1 MKRSSEIVPR
11 FLFVA
16 MSRPFRAE
24 TNHTLFPTALPW
36 AGMCRPFG
44 ACGAVASGV
53 ENSARTLAGFWSNGA
68 DGAGLSDELNEMRIS
83 RHPQWLYSNLVDF
96 SSNVDLYLDA

>member
-1 MKRSSEIVPR
+1 MRSEV
-11 FLFVA
+11 
-16 MSRPFRAE
+16 
-24 TNHTLFPTALPW
+24 LFPGTSPTRL
-36 AGMCRPFG
+36 RI
-44 ACGAVASGV
+44 CGRHEV

-83 RHPQWLYSNLVDF
+83 RHPQWLYSNLIDF